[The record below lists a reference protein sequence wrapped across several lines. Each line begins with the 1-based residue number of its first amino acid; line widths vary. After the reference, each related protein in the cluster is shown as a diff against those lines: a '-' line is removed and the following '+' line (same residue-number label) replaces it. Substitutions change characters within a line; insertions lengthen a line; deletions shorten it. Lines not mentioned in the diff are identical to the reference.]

1 MTGGAIQS
9 ICNMCHFK
17 NNLIE
22 KAIHGFRLPLYFV
35 LGLVVFSLLE
45 GFELVKSHFESVLIC
60 IVVLF
65 IIGVI
70 LESLKKQLRK

>member
-1 MTGGAIQS
+1 
-9 ICNMCHFK
+9 MCRLK
-17 NNLIE
+17 NNLIQ

-65 IIGVI
+65 IIGVM
-70 LESLKKQLRK
+70 LESFKKRLRK